1 MRSSKLAFSF
11 VVGNGWNRYVLAVGL
26 TVLLAAAASA
36 DVFTFSTGNPDG
48 LMAMAS
54 RGPDSQIEAADD
66 FITTAPTTTL
76 TSATFTGLLTGRVTL
91 SNITE
96 VNVDLYHV
104 FPADSANP
112 PSGHVTTRVNS
123 PADTEFDGRN
133 STAGTLTFTPGIISA
148 SFTANNS
155 VLNGIN
161 PLPGSTTGG
170 EAAVTGQEV
179 LFSVVFT
186 TPISLP
192 ADHYFFVPT
201 VAVTGGEFYWLSA
214 PKPIVA
220 PGTPFL
226 PDLQAWARNAALD
239 PDWLRVG
246 TDIVGGNPAA
256 TFNAAFSLAGTAVA
270 EPTGFLVGC
279 MALLA
284 LRVVRRWG

>member
-1 MRSSKLAFSF
+1 MRSSKLALSF
-11 VVGNGWNRYVLAVGL
+11 VVGNGWNRYVLAVST
-26 TVLLAAAASA
+26 TVLLATAAAA
-36 DVFTFSTGNPDG
+36 DVFTFSTGDPDG
-48 LMAMAS
+48 LMSMAS
-54 RGPDSQIEAADD
+54 RGPDSQIETADD

-96 VNVDLYHV
+96 VNIDLYHV
-104 FPADSANP
+104 FPVDSTNP
-112 PSGHVTTRVNS
+112 PSGHVPTRVNS

-170 EAAVTGQEV
+170 EAAVTGQQV

-201 VAVTGGEFYWLSA
+201 VTVTGGEFYWLSA
-214 PKPIVA
+214 PKPIVP
-220 PGTPFL
+220 PGTPFS
-226 PDLQAWARNAALD
+226 PDLQAWSRNAALD

-246 TDIVGGNPAA
+246 TDIVGGNPPP

-270 EPTGFLVGC
+270 EPSGFLVGC

-284 LRVVRRWG
+284 LGVVRRMW